1 MEPLM
6 FNSLFD
12 TQMQSN
18 FVRIMQQ
25 MLQNMTKQ
33 MELSQK
39 NAASPQTGTA
49 SPFEA
54 ALAQANASSA
64 STRAAS
70 AASQPGVYSAGKATS
85 FDSLIQTTSAKY
97 GVDPILV
104 RSVIQAESNFNPNA
118 TSSCGAAGLMQLMP
132 GTARGLGVTNSLD
145 PQQNVDGGVRFLK
158 GLLNRYNGNV
168 SLALAAYNAGP
179 GAVDKYHG
187 IPPYQETQTY
197 VKRILGYMHSAA

>member
-1 MEPLM
+1 M
-6 FNSLFD
+6 FNNIID
-12 TQMQSN
+12 TQIQTN
-18 FVRIMQQ
+18 FVRMMQQ
-25 MLQNMTKQ
+25 MLQNLTKQ
-33 MELSQK
+33 MESSQ
-39 NAASPQTGTA
+39 NNVAPST
-49 SPFEA
+49 FEA
-54 ALAQANASSA
+54 ALAQANASS
-64 STRAAS
+64 TAAKT
-70 AASQPGVYSAGKATS
+70 AAGQPGVYSAGKATS

-104 RSVIQAESNFNPNA
+104 RAVIHAESNFNPNA
-118 TSSCGAAGLMQLMP
+118 TSPVGAAGLMQLMP

-158 GLLNRYNGNV
+158 GLLNRYNGDV

-197 VKRILGYMHSAA
+197 VKRILGYMHNAA